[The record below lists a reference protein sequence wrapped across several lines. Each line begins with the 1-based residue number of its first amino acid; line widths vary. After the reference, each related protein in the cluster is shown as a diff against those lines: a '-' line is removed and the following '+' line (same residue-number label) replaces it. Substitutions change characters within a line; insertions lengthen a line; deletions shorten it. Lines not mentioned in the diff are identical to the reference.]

1 MTRWTMDV
9 VSSTIASNYFPM
21 MEETEEVNGMKTVTM
36 DAMPS
41 AIILRNLPKVEQ
53 ISSPS
58 SSPAPEDRSCCQ
70 SSGIQ
75 IMNTFSEDLLNSKA
89 HKDVATTHKAPR
101 HRNSVVE
108 TGVEEFDMV
117 DVSSGRTVVSDYV
130 PTVKQLPEIT
140 DSNENPI
147 SCLHHGGGT

>member
-1 MTRWTMDV
+1 MANEYTGPLSDSLANTD
-9 VSSTIASNYFPM
+9 SGDGDDDTQTNAKLCYIFPDSQQM
-21 MEETEEVNGMKTVTM
+21 F
-36 DAMPS
+36 
-41 AIILRNLPKVEQ
+41 
-53 ISSPS
+53 
-58 SSPAPEDRSCCQ
+58 EDSRVDRHQCPLAD
-70 SSGIQ
+70 I
-75 IMNTFSEDLLNSKA
+75 LNSKA